1 MNLKIKA
8 LLFSLLVFTTAAFAQ
23 SNCRDLR
30 GCERKLCELN
40 IKLEYAKKYGRTG
53 QIQGIERAIANTE
66 RNCNEKN
73 GHYRTDL
80 EKKVL
85 DKEYKVKE
93 RTLELERAIREK
105 QRPEK
110 IEKRKRKV
118 AEAKQELV
126 EAKRRLVEAK
136 KAK

>member
-1 MNLKIKA
+1 MNLKIKT
-8 LLFSLLVFTTAAFAQ
+8 LLLSLFVFTTAAFAQ

-30 GCERKLCELN
+30 GCDRKLCELN

-53 QIQGIERAIANTE
+53 QIQRIERAIANTE
-66 RNCNEKN
+66 RNCNANN
-73 GHYRTDL
+73 GHYTADL

-93 RTLELERAIREK
+93 RTMELEKAIREQ

-110 IEKRKRKV
+110 IEKRRRKV
-118 AEAKQELV
+118 AEAKQELA
-126 EAKRRLVEAK
+126 EAKRRLAEVK